1 MRSRRVPSL
10 IAEVTA
16 NSMVAIPQSRQPNG
30 CGRQPGMAKIRPMI
44 PGSGGDRGVTD
55 SSSCAGRCA
64 GGCGDGG
71 VSVLAGV
78 SDASGGLGASRV
90 PRLPGVLGVSGV
102 PGVPG
107 AS

>member
-1 MRSRRVPSL
+1 M
-10 IAEVTA
+10 A
-16 NSMVAIPQSRQPNG
+16 NSMVAIAQSRQPNG
-30 CGRQPGMAKIRPMI
+30 CGRQPGMARIRPMI

-55 SSSCAGRCA
+55 ASSCAGRCV

-71 VSVLAGV
+71 VGVLAGV
-78 SDASGGLGASRV
+78 LDASGASRV
-90 PRLPGVLGVSGV
+90 PRLPGVPGVSGV